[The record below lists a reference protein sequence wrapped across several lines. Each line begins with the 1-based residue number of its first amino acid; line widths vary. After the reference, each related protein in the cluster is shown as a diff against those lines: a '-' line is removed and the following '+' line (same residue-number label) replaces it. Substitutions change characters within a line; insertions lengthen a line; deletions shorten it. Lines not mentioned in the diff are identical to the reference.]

1 MMMMD
6 KNSDE
11 IAGMIQKWL
20 VDKKLVD

>member
-11 IAGMIQKWL
+11 IADIVQTWL
-20 VDKKLVD
+20 TKHGLQ

>member
-11 IAGMIQKWL
+11 IADIVQKWL
-20 VDKKLVD
+20 TKHGL